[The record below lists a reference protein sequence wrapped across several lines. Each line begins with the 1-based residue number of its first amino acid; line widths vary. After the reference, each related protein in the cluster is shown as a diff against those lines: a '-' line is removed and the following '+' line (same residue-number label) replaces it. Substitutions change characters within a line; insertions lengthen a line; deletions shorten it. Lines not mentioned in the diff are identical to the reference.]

1 MQPAMKTAQ
10 RGFRTYLT
18 IERGFSDHSIAAYL
32 QDIRRYLSWL
42 DAERSV
48 DAPAEITLQHITDFL
63 AELREAGLASA
74 SMARAI
80 SSIRHYHRFL
90 LQEGLSAQ
98 NPADQLDTP
107 ALTRHLP
114 FVLTPD
120 EAIAILEQ
128 PDTQS
133 VLGLRDRAILETLYA
148 TGMRVSE
155 LTSLTV
161 DQLLAQEHLI
171 RVFGKGRKERI
182 IPIGNEA
189 MLWIDLYLRR
199 SRTRLL
205 RSGKP
210 TPVMFL
216 NNRGGGL
223 SRMSILTITKKYA
236 AQANISRDVHPHTFR
251 HSFATHLLEGGA
263 DLRSVQ
269 EMLGHADIS
278 TTQIYTHVDRE
289 YLKEIHKTFH
299 PRS

>member
-1 MQPAMKTAQ
+1 MKTALQ
-10 RGFRTYLT
+10 GFQTYLT
-18 IERGFSDHSIAAYL
+18 IERGFSDHSIAAYML
-32 QDIRRYLSWL
+32 DLRRYSAWL

-48 DAPAEITLQHITDFL
+48 HGPRDISLQHITDFL
-63 AELREAGLASA
+63 SVLREAGLAST

-90 LQEGLSAQ
+90 LQEGLSDS
-98 NPADQLDTP
+98 NPSEQLDTP

-114 FVLTPD
+114 VVLTPD
-120 EAIAILEQ
+120 EAVSILEQ
-128 PDTQS
+128 PDTQNI
-133 VLGLRDRAILETLYA
+133 LGLRDRAILETLYA

-161 DQLLAQEHLI
+161 DQLLTGDSLV

-182 IPIGNEA
+182 IPVGGEA
-189 MLWIDLYLRR
+189 LLWIELYLRSAR
-199 SRTRLL
+199 PRLV

-210 TPVMFL
+210 TPAMFL

-236 AQANISRDVHPHTFR
+236 TKANIAHDVHPHTFR

-289 YLKEIHKTFH
+289 YLKEVHKTFH

>member
-1 MQPAMKTAQ
+1 MKTAQ
-10 RGFRTYLT
+10 QGFRTYLT
-18 IERGFSDHSIAAYL
+18 IERGFSDHSIAAYM
-32 QDIRRYLSWL
+32 QDVRRYLSWL
-42 DAERSV
+42 DE
-48 DAPAEITLQHITDFL
+48 EKGITTSADIGLRDITDFL
-63 AELREAGLASA
+63 SDLREAGLASA

-90 LQEGLSAQ
+90 LQEGLSDS
-98 NPADQLDTP
+98 NPSEQLDTP

-114 FVLTPD
+114 LVLTT
-120 EAIAILEQ
+120 EETIAILEQ
-128 PDTQS
+128 PDTQD
-133 VLGLRDRAILETLYA
+133 VLGIRDRAILETLYA
-148 TGMRVSE
+148 TGIRVSE

-161 DQLLAQEHLI
+161 DQFLASDQLV

-182 IPIGNEA
+182 IPIGGQA

-199 SRTRLL
+199 SRPRLL

-210 TPVMFL
+210 TPHMFL

-223 SRMSILTITKKYA
+223 SRMTILTITKKYA
-236 AQANISRDVHPHTFR
+236 SRAGISRDVHPHTFR

-289 YLKEIHKTFH
+289 YLKEVHKTFH